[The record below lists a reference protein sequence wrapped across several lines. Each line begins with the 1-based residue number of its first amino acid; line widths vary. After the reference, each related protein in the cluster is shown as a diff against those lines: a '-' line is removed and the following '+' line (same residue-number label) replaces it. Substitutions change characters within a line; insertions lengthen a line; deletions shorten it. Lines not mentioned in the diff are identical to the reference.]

1 MHSRFGPIRAL
12 VLVVSATLVVT
23 MGGAGAAFAAPDYP
37 TWEEVEQARSNV
49 DATREKIAEVEGYLS
64 TLEAEAADSGRLA
77 LIAGENYGIAHDAL
91 DAATAESTA
100 LAHQAAAASA
110 RAAESTRTAGM
121 LVMQLSRTGGGDLT
135 VGLMLAGSD
144 SDDLLYRLGAMTTL
158 TEQAQ
163 TVYQEALA
171 DRNTAASLGTQAAVA
186 EAARAEL
193 ATVAQQNLDA
203 AQAAAA
209 QAEAVLADQ
218 RASSDQLYEQLALLK
233 GTTADVERQ
242 YLAGVT
248 AGSAPT
254 PAAPAPA
261 PAVVTPPSSGAPAA
275 PTPVVPTPV
284 VPAPVA
290 PAPVAPAPVVPV
302 PAPVAPPTTTT
313 PPNAGAVATAIA
325 FATSQLGDMYQLSGY
340 GPDLWDCSGLTKASY
355 ASAGVY
361 IGTHSSTNQYATMA
375 AAGRL
380 VSLSGRA
387 AGDLLFYSTGGST
400 TASKYHVAMYI
411 GGGQMIE
418 APYPGKPVR
427 IVAMRFGDLVPYVGR
442 PTP

>member
-1 MHSRFGPIRAL
+1 
-12 VLVVSATLVVT
+12 
-23 MGGAGAAFAAPDYP
+23 
-37 TWEEVEQARSNV
+37 
-49 DATREKIAEVEGYLS
+49 
-64 TLEAEAADSGRLA
+64 
-77 LIAGENYGIAHDAL
+77 
-91 DAATAESTA
+91 
-100 LAHQAAAASA
+100 
-110 RAAESTRTAGM
+110 
-121 LVMQLSRTGGGDLT
+121 
-135 VGLMLAGSD
+135 
-144 SDDLLYRLGAMTTL
+144 MTTL

-163 TVYQEALA
+163 TVYQEAVA
-171 DRNTAASLGTQAAVA
+171 DRNTADSLGEQATVA
-186 EAARAEL
+186 ETARAAL
-193 ATVAQQNLDA
+193 AATAQQNLDA
-203 AQAAAA
+203 AQAAAT
-209 QAEAVLADQ
+209 QAETVLADQ
-218 RASSDQLYEQLALLK
+218 RAASDQLYDQLALLK
-233 GTTADVERQ
+233 GTTAAVERE

-248 AGSAPT
+248 ANKAPV
-254 PAAPAPA
+254 APVPS
-261 PAVVTPPSSGAPAA
+261 VVTPGSGVPSSGVPGSGVPGSGVPGSGVPGSGVPGSGVPGVPVPGV
-275 PTPVVPTPV
+275 PTAPTPV
-284 VPAPVA
+284 VPAPAVPT
-290 PAPVAPAPVVPV
+290 PAVPTPVTPV
-302 PAPVAPPTTTT
+302 PAAPPATTTT

-325 FATSQLGDMYQLSGY
+325 FATSQLGDMYKLNGY

-387 AGDLLFYSTGGST
+387 AGDLLFYSSGGST